1 MTYSMTDLHEHIRSL
16 ERDLIREG
24 KARKQLEA
32 DHAAL
37 LRLVEALPKTVG
49 DMIVERDGDEMWNV
63 CDQEI
68 VWARFYDES
77 SARSYAALLTYRQ
90 GRP

>member
-37 LRLVEALPKTVG
+37 LRLVEALPKILG
-49 DMIVERDGDEMWNV
+49 EIKYVEGSIRIGFEHNGQYQTALFNPDE
-63 CDQEI
+63 
-68 VWARFYDES
+68 ALK
-77 SARSYAALLTYRQ
+77 ALLAYRQ